1 MIELKGDRLR
11 EMTSKDLKQ
20 VLQWRNHP
28 DVRKNMYTYHEIT
41 ETEHAHW
48 FERTTNDPAIKHFIF
63 EADDKPLGFVS
74 FSQIDKQNKRAHWA
88 FYSGSLNVKGLG
100 SRMESLALLYAFES
114 LNLNKLCC
122 EVLSFNEPVVKFH
135 QRFGFE
141 VEGTLKEHYF
151 RDGEAFDVVLLALF
165 KSSWPAVKERIMN
178 KVNNV

>member
-1 MIELKGDRLR
+1 
-11 EMTSKDLKQ
+11 
-20 VLQWRNHP
+20 
-28 DVRKNMYTYHEIT
+28 
-41 ETEHAHW
+41 
-48 FERTTNDPAIKHFIF
+48 
-63 EADDKPLGFVS
+63 
-74 FSQIDKQNKRAHWA
+74 
-88 FYSGSLNVKGLG
+88 
-100 SRMESLALLYAFES
+100 MESLALLYAFES

-141 VEGTLKEHYF
+141 IEGTLKEHYF